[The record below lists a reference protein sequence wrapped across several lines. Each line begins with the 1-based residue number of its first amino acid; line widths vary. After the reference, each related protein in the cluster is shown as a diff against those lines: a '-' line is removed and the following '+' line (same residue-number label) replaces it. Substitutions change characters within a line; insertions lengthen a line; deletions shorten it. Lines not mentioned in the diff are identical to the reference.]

1 MKNISIVSNR
11 LKTYDLLENLSIH
24 VMPYK
29 KDCNILYKQVEQKM
43 INEPNYHIVFGH
55 NDLDY
60 INTKLNI
67 PVNNDSDNIFK
78 IKKLTK
84 FSKSR
89 LFDLFWGHYHERYE
103 DNYIKV
109 ISSLMP
115 HNYGNEKSI
124 KENTNIKNLYH
135 YLDEQFRH
143 GYYVIQYDGT
153 NKNVKFKQNRIS
165 KRYLRLDEKY
175 LINDEYFT
183 QLNSYVNDN
192 ENFYFYLRYYT
203 SLNNVSK
210 IKELLKTLSNNQN
223 IIQQQIILK
232 SDNSS
237 NQIQNSK
244 HDKNEKELNK
254 DTIIELLSGELD
266 KFSLDKNIKK
276 IQNKYLTK
284 LKKRI

>member
-1 MKNISIVSNR
+1 
-11 LKTYDLLENLSIH
+11 
-24 VMPYK
+24 
-29 KDCNILYKQVEQKM
+29 
-43 INEPNYHIVFGH
+43 
-55 NDLDY
+55 
-60 INTKLNI
+60 
-67 PVNNDSDNIFK
+67 
-78 IKKLTK
+78 
-84 FSKSR
+84 
-89 LFDLFWGHYHERYE
+89 
-103 DNYIKV
+103 
-109 ISSLMP
+109 MP

-124 KENTNIKNLYH
+124 KENTNINNLYH

-153 NKNVKFKQNRIS
+153 NKNVQFKQNRIS

-237 NQIQNSK
+237 NQIQNGK